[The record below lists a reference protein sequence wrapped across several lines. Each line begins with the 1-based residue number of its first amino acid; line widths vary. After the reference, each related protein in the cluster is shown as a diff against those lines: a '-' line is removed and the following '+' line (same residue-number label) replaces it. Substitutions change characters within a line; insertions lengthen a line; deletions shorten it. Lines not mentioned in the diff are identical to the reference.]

1 MPNLNKVP
9 LPLQKAKSKNLG
21 QKQEDLLITID

>member
-1 MPNLNKVP
+1 MLNLNKVP

-21 QKQEDLLITID
+21 QNQEDLLNYL